1 MANSGYG
8 GQGSKR
14 MRVRDEPGIPGRADW
29 AESDDDL
36 NERDVDHRYEE
47 YGHFNNPS
55 VSETSVLNFTIQNPK
70 YPITVEVI
78 HKICSFVGK
87 VLRIIIVRK
96 RGVQALVEF
105 DSPETASKVK
115 VELNGADIYSGCCT
129 LKIEFAKINR
139 LIVRGNDQDNL
150 DLTVDETGRLISKYN
165 TVPNNTLSL
174 LHSSLHLPQNLN
186 YVGPYQSQ
194 QQPQQQRFF
203 QNQNAHQLPSHN
215 NSRQQMLTSE
225 SHLIAQ
231 QLDHF
236 ITEQPTPG
244 SHVFNIQ
251 GLTSKWNCE
260 KLFNFLCL
268 YGNVLRV
275 SVKFLKSKD
284 GSAMVQMNNCD
295 NLRQYL
301 RNLNSTYIFG
311 KKIVIV
317 GSRQPQIE
325 PVQRPYELADKEP
338 SYMDFTTNRNNRYL
352 TSEQAQ
358 KNRPVAPSNVLYYFN
373 TPPLMT
379 EIDIVRFFDDL
390 GGKRPLKIKN
400 FPARKQEH
408 NGERNRRGQNQPRGV
423 TGLAEFRNITDACEC
438 LVLANNY
445 PLQHSASN
453 WPFYFK
459 LTFSGTPITDS
470 DALFGEDL
478 DVSLATITI
487 GAVPEKR
494 TLSPSADDENRSHR
508 RHHSNS
514 SSSAHRHHERRAH
527 SGEQRSPSQE

>member
-1 MANSGYG
+1 TSRLNVRRNDPDGLDLEAEDNGYSRRKPLLKSPSPSRSEETDTYRPTSNRQEYLSDVSLSYGSLRNSHDLCSRSFEQRLPDTAGVY
-8 GQGSKR
+8 
-14 MRVRDEPGIPGRADW
+14 
-29 AESDDDL
+29 L
-36 NERDVDHRYEE
+36 NE
-47 YGHFNNPS
+47 
-55 VSETSVLNFTIQNPK
+55 
-70 YPITVEVI
+70 
-78 HKICSFVGK
+78 HKQI
-87 VLRIIIVRK
+87 L
-96 RGVQALVEF
+96 QHQH
-105 DSPETASKVK
+105 
-115 VELNGADIYSGCCT
+115 
-129 LKIEFAKINR
+129 LK
-139 LIVRGNDQDNL
+139 
-150 DLTVDETGRLISKYN
+150 DLT
-165 TVPNNTLSL
+165 SL
-174 LHSSLHLPQNLN
+174 THR
-186 YVGPYQSQ
+186 
-194 QQPQQQRFF
+194 QPQFLLS
-203 QNQNAHQLPSHN
+203 N
-215 NSRQQMLTSE
+215 E

>member
-1 MANSGYG
+1 A
-8 GQGSKR
+8 
-14 MRVRDEPGIPGRADW
+14 
-29 AESDDDL
+29 
-36 NERDVDHRYEE
+36 
-47 YGHFNNPS
+47 YGHFNNAS
-55 VSETSVLNFTIQNPK
+55 VSETCVLNFTIQNPK

-115 VELNGADIYSGCCT
+115 AELNGADIYSGCCT

-150 DLTVDETGRLISKYN
+150 DLTVDESGYSRRKTLLSSPPPSSNNYGSSNLDSQQFTSNVGSQYN
-165 TVPNNTLSL
+165 TVTNSTLGL
-174 LHSSLHLPQNLN
+174 LHGSIHLPQSLN
-186 YVGPYQSQ
+186 YVSQYQNLQ
-194 QQPQQQRFF
+194 QQPHQQRFF
-203 QNQNAHQLPSHN
+203 QNQNAHNLSNHDN
-215 NSRQQMLTSE
+215 LRQHMLTGG

-236 ITEQPTPG
+236 VSEQATSG
-244 SHVFNIQ
+244 AHVFNIQ
-251 GLTSKWNCE
+251 G
-260 KLFNFLCL
+260 
-268 YGNVLRV
+268 
-275 SVKFLKSKD
+275 
-284 GSAMVQMNNCD
+284 
-295 NLRQYL
+295 
-301 RNLNSTYIFG
+301 
-311 KKIVIV
+311 

-325 PVQRPYELADKEP
+325 PVQRPYELPDKEP

-358 KNRPVAPSNVLYYFN
+358 KNRPVAPSSVLYYFN

-379 EIDIVRFFDDL
+379 EVDIVRFFEDL
-390 GGKRPLKIKN
+390 GAKRPLKIKN
-400 FPARKQEH
+400 FPARKADH

-478 DVSLATITI
+478 DVSLATLTI
-487 GAVPEKR
+487 GVVAEKR
-494 TLSPSADDENRSHR
+494 SPSLAADDEDRSHR
-508 RHHSNS
+508 RHHSTS
-514 SSSAHRHHERRAH
+514 STSGHRHHQARSH
-527 SGEQRSPSQE
+527 SEEQRSPSEE